1 MTQCNNL
8 NVKLSKSQLNKL
20 KSAIKNETKLV
31 LRLSSNM
38 ISNSDNETNFPHKLL
53 LTNGQVA
60 NLCKSFA
67 NNLSANI
74 NLSQTQ
80 LSKTIQP
87 GGFLRRL
94 LGPLLK
100 AELPLMKDAI
110 QPLAKCL
117 NTTRINSITV
127 AADAGMHE
135 KILGSGTWP

>member
-1 MTQCNNL
+1 
-8 NVKLSKSQLNKL
+8 
-20 KSAIKNETKLV
+20 
-31 LRLSSNM
+31 M

-80 LSKTIQP
+80 LSKTVQP
-87 GGFLRRL
+87 GWFLGRL

-110 QPLAKCL
+110 QPLAKSAL
-117 NTTRINSITV
+117 IP
-127 AADAGMHE
+127 
-135 KILGSGTWP
+135 LGVIA